1 MNPANL
7 DILFTNIGRGH
18 PFYLDG
24 IIEVLSIREQA
35 NCVSSQRDVFDIST
49 GLSLAAWRLARWL
62 YRRGSS
68 PGMVGSVYRRIRS
81 ENDYN
86 RPGAMLNLMAAHLRR
101 KYADDSNQLIVAHPI
116 LVACL
121 RGRTNLVYQH
131 GELVTPSEAVVHG
144 AEKILV
150 PTDDAARPFI
160 QVGYSPDDVIVSGLF
175 IEPAL
180 VNLAA
185 DAYDA
190 RLKRLASNQPLT
202 GAFFSSGA
210 EPKHHVEQIVAA
222 VGSVIRCGGK
232 AIIFAQCGGRLA
244 RAIREGLAKD
254 SVQLSEIG
262 SGDSFPAKPES
273 AVLVCYSNRREIDVL
288 TAGSFEQFD
297 YLVSPSHERTNWAVG
312 LGLPMFV
319 IGPPIGPFAPLNR
332 DLLLRTQVACEL
344 DSAYR
349 ACDLGDIVASL
360 RAESELAAMAARG
373 WQRYPI
379 DGFGKAVDFLLNN

>member
-1 MNPANL
+1 MNSTDL
-7 DILFTNIGRGH
+7 DILYTNIGRGH

-24 IIEVLSIREQA
+24 IIEVLSTREQA
-35 NCVSSQRDVFDIST
+35 SCVSSQRDVFDIST

-68 PGMVGSVYRRIRS
+68 PGVVGSAYRWIRS
-81 ENDYN
+81 GNDYN
-86 RPGAMLNLMAAHLRR
+86 RPGTMLNLMAGQIRR
-101 KYADDSNQLIVAHPI
+101 KYADDTAPLIVAHPI

-121 RGRTNLVYQH
+121 RGRANLIYQH

-160 QVGYSPDDVIVSGLF
+160 RAGYSPDDLIVSGLF

-180 VNLAA
+180 VNLAT

-210 EPKHHVEQIVAA
+210 EPKHHVEQIVTA
-222 VGSVIRCGGK
+222 VGSVIRCGGR
-232 AIIFAQCGGRLA
+232 AIVFAQHGGRLV
-244 RAIREGLAKD
+244 RAVRGHLAEA
-254 SVQLSEIG
+254 SVHLSEI
-262 SGDSFPAKPES
+262 SPGDSCPPRPDS

-288 TAGSFEQFD
+288 TAMSFEQFD
-297 YLVSPSHERTNWAVG
+297 YLVSPSHERTNWAIG

-332 DLLLRTQVACEL
+332 DLLIRTQIACEL
-344 DSAYR
+344 DSTHR
-349 ACDLGDIVASL
+349 ACDLGDIVAAFRS
-360 RAESELAAMAARG
+360 SGELAAMAARG
-373 WQRYPI
+373 WGQYRI
-379 DGFGKAVDFLLNN
+379 DGFGNAVDFLLNN